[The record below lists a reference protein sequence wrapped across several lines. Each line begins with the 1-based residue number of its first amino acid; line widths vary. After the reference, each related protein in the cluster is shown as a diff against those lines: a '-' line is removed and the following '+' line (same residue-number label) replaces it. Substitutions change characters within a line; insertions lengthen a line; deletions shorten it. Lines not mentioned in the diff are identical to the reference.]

1 MTILIVD
8 DERPLCDLLKMALSE
23 KGYEVQVAHDAEQ
36 ALVILKTATINLVLS
51 DIRMPGM
58 SGMELLKSIKEIDI
72 TIPVILMTAYG
83 TIESAVQA
91 MRDGAYHYLLKP
103 FDKLDTLEM
112 TVAQALQW
120 RRLLIE
126 NQYLRQEV
134 DAQYPYKQIIGTSP
148 ALQRTFELIR
158 RVAPT
163 SSTVLITGESGTG
176 KELVARAIHEAS
188 PRKEKPMVKVNCVAI
203 PDTLLESELFGH
215 VKGAFTNAVS
225 TRLGKFEL
233 ADNSTIFLD
242 EIGDMSLSLQSK
254 ILRVIQEREFEP
266 VGGTMPKKVDVRI
279 IAATNRSLNNLVE
292 EGKFREDLYFRL
304 NVIPIHI
311 PALRDR
317 KEDIPLLSS
326 YFLHKFSEKSGKKIS
341 RISPNAMQILMTHQF
356 PGNVRELENLIE
368 RAVVLCANT
377 TLDIADFQFGAGIGT
392 ELKLQ
397 ESIPSA
403 NLDRQNQ
410 GKTYRMAKRSIL
422 ANFER
427 QFFAEVLQ
435 ANQGNVSKAAEAVGM
450 HRKNFYEKL
459 SLYKINPEQYTK
471 K

>member
-8 DERPLCDLLKMALSE
+8 DERPLCDLLKMALEE
-23 KGYEVQVAHDAEQ
+23 KGYDIQIAHDAEP
-36 ALVILKTATINLVLS
+36 ALAILKATSVDLVLS

-58 SGMELLKSIKEIDI
+58 NGMELLKSIKEIDI

-134 DAQYPYKQIIGTSP
+134 DNQYPYKQIIGASP
-148 ALQRTFELIR
+148 AIQRTFELIR

-188 PRKEKPMVKVNCVAI
+188 PRKGKPMVKVNCVAI

-215 VKGAFTNAVS
+215 VKGAFTDAIS
-225 TRLGKFEL
+225 SRLGKFEL

-254 ILRVIQEREFEP
+254 ILRVLQEREFEP
-266 VGGTMPKKVDVRI
+266 VGGSVPKKVDVRV
-279 IAATNRSLNNLVE
+279 IAATNRVLNDLVQ
-292 EGKFREDLYFRL
+292 EGAFREDLYFRL

-311 PALRDR
+311 PPLRDR

-326 YFLHKFSEKSGKKIS
+326 YFLRKFCDKSGKKIAK
-341 RISPNAMQILMTHQF
+341 ISTATMQILMTHQF

-368 RAVVLCANT
+368 RAVVLCT
-377 TLDIADFQFGAGIGT
+377 TNILDIADFQFSTATAAIS
-392 ELKLQ
+392 KFQ
-397 ESIPSA
+397 ESIPGA
-403 NLDRQNQ
+403 EPQPPA
-410 GKTYRMAKRSIL
+410 KTYRAAKRNIL
-422 ANFER
+422 AVFER
-427 QFFAEVLQ
+427 QYFTDALK
-435 ANQGNVSKAAEAVGM
+435 ANQGNVSKAAASVGM

-459 SLYKINPEQYTK
+459 NLYKIDPEQFNQP
-471 K
+471 